1 MQRHTEEKG
10 GLGRRTKKRPKQ
22 IAVPSTIAT
31 KDTSQSETKHARLP
45 AFPLLLAL
53 AFSVSLIIRIV
64 YLFQV
69 TSSPIFMGLSA
80 DSREFD
86 TFAQH
91 IVEGSFF
98 HKDAIFLSPFYP
110 LFLAAIYF
118 VFGHSH
124 APVIWI
130 QGLLDVLNCILI
142 FYVSS
147 RTFNRPVGIIA
158 SILYSFYSLTIFYT
172 GVLLEPTATL
182 FFLLLFLSAMAYAE
196 KNENM
201 KVFFVSGIALAIVF
215 SARPNVILFFILL
228 PAWFFFCLK
237 TRLGIAGAAKSCL
250 LFCCGFFLIIFL
262 ITYRSH
268 VISGKFTPFSAQ
280 GGFNFY
286 LGNNPEANGVFISPY
301 GIADTA
307 VTQIKESILYAEKET
322 GRALTPHEASEYW
335 QKKGIDFIVNHPG
348 SAIALWVKKTILF
361 WRHEEPAL
369 NINYEFSRQFIPVLK
384 LPLLSFG
391 LISPLALL
399 GIGLVLKR
407 RENAFLILLFI
418 VAYMGSVVLFF
429 MSDRYRLPAVPCLM
443 IMAAYSLWSLKQM
456 LIRGGMKSLGIIF
469 AILIILFI
477 LVNRNF
483 SYFSFLDSRSVAFSN
498 LGSVYFNEGQYQN
511 AEKEFLKAIEVNP
524 KNINAHRNLA
534 TTYTRMNL
542 YDKALQEYQK
552 ALSLDKANYEIH
564 FSIGSIYQ
572 NQGQYDLAIQEYE
585 ETLAL
590 NPKHEGAYQNLGNI
604 YYHLGQME
612 KAKEYFEKAIAI
624 NMENDTAYNNLGSVY
639 FHLGQVDKAMSC
651 YQKAIALNA
660 RNANAHSNLGNMY
673 FYKGQLENAIAQY
686 KMALSIDPRHPD
698 AHGNLGNVYS
708 RQGRIQEATG
718 EWEKA
723 LAINPANKA
732 VYDNLLKAKE
742 KLKTTPSQ

>member
-1 MQRHTEEKG
+1 VS
-10 GLGRRTKKRPKQ
+10 P
-22 IAVPSTIAT
+22 VPS
-31 KDTSQSETKHARLP
+31 
-45 AFPLLLAL
+45 LLAL
-53 AFSVSLIIRIV
+53 IFSVSLAIRIL

-80 DSREFD
+80 DSKEFD

-91 IVEGSFF
+91 IAEGNFF
-98 HKDAIFLSPFYP
+98 HKDAIYLSPFYP
-110 LFLAAIYF
+110 LFLAAIYS
-118 VFGHSH
+118 VFGYSH
-124 APVIWI
+124 VPVICI
-130 QGLLDVLNCILI
+130 QGILDILNCILI

-147 RTFNRPVGIIA
+147 HTFNRPVGIIA
-158 SILYSFYSLTIFYT
+158 SILYAFYGLAIFYT
-172 GVLLEPTATL
+172 GVLLEPTATM
-182 FFLLLFLSAMAYAE
+182 FFLLLFLSTMVYAE
-196 KNENM
+196 KHENIM
-201 KVFFVSGIALAIVF
+201 VFLVSGFALAIVF
-215 SARPNVILFFILL
+215 SARPNVILFFIPL
-228 PAWFFFCLK
+228 PAWFLFRLK

-250 LFCCGFFLIIFL
+250 LFCIGFFLVLSGIA
-262 ITYRSH
+262 YRSH
-268 VISGKFTPFSAQ
+268 AITGKFTPFSAQ

-286 LGNNPEANGVFISPY
+286 LGNNPDANGVFISPH
-301 GIADTA
+301 GIASTA

-322 GRALTPHEASEYW
+322 GRALTPDEASQYW
-335 QKKGIDFIVNHPG
+335 QKKGIDFILNHPG

-369 NINYEFSRQFIPVLK
+369 NINYEFSRQFIPVLE

-391 LISPLALL
+391 LISPLALI

-407 RENAFLILLFI
+407 RENASLILLFI
-418 VAYMGSVVLFF
+418 IAYMGSVVLFF
-429 MSDRYRLPAVPCLM
+429 VSDRYRLPAVPCLM
-443 IMAAYSLWSLKQM
+443 IMAAYSLRSLKQM
-456 LIRGGMKSLGIIF
+456 VIRGGKKSLGIFF

-498 LGSVYFNEGQYQN
+498 LGSVYFNQGQYQN

-534 TTYTRMNL
+534 TTYSKMNL

-585 ETLAL
+585 KTLAL
-590 NPKHEGAYQNLGNI
+590 NPKHEGTYQNLGNI
-604 YYHLGQME
+604 YYDLGQME
-612 KAKEYFEKAIAI
+612 KAKEYFEKLIAI
-624 NMENDTAYNNLGSVY
+624 NTDNDMAYNNLGSVY
-639 FHLGQVDKAMSC
+639 YHLGQVDNAMSH

-673 FYKGQLENAIAQY
+673 FYKGQLENAITEY
-686 KMALSIDPRHPD
+686 KTALSIDPRHSD

-708 RQGRIQEATG
+708 RQGRIEEAIG

-723 LAINPANKA
+723 LEINPDNKA
-732 VYDNLLKAKE
+732 AYDNLLKAKE
-742 KLKTTPSQ
+742 KLKATSSQ